1 MKQGT
6 ELQIHRGKNRAGVS
20 ENTFRSNS
28 IAIDIQQS
36 NSASIALFLMTKD
49 FIYATFSAFLIE

>member
-1 MKQGT
+1 MGQNFKFT
-6 ELQIHRGKNRAGVS
+6 EAKTERECPKTPSALI
-20 ENTFRSNS
+20 
-28 IAIDIQQS
+28 IAINIQQS